1 MFNSKL
7 KKEIRSLRDLV
18 ERSRNVAEAYRRETL
33 DAYRKLQSL
42 QDALMPVSVF
52 YTLTDS
58 DFVNYKQET
67 ARAKVARQRMAM
79 ALGNKIAKVIEP
91 EEVIEDGVLIGYKY
105 SLQVRRAPVYEE
117 NPKLEPVWPDVRPMI
132 DKYEAIWKEG
142 QK

>member
-7 KKEIRSLRDLV
+7 KKENRALREALELAQKEAVSCRNELLIRMGSFSPHLFF
-18 ERSRNVAEAYRRETL
+18 
-33 DAYRKLQSL
+33 
-42 QDALMPVSVF
+42 SVK

-79 ALGNKIAKVIEP
+79 SLGNKIAKVIEP

-117 NPKLEPVWPDVRPMI
+117 NPKLVPSYRNV
-132 DKYEAIWKEG
+132 YEGIWKEG
-142 QK
+142 QRND